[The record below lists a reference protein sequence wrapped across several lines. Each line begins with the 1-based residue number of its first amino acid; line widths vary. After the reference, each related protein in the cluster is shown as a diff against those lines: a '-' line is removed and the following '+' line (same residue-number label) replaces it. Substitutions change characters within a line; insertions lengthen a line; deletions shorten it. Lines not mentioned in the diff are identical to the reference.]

1 MKGHEK
7 QREKGKEPK
16 KAGKDLGR
24 FYYLN
29 IKWQIDW
36 ADLEKLSLYSKW
48 HVNSTLGEQK
58 ALIPL

>member
-1 MKGHEK
+1 MRINTVGKRTRQEWWIMKGHEK

-29 IKWQIDW
+29 IK
-36 ADLEKLSLYSKW
+36 
-48 HVNSTLGEQK
+48 
-58 ALIPL
+58 